1 MSFSQALS
9 GIRSQ
14 GENIRVISDNIAN
27 SQTVGFKGSRT
38 AFADIF
44 AGCVGCGG
52 QAGLGVRVVDIMQDF
67 SDGALENTG
76 RSLDLAIA
84 GQGFYRLEKTNGEI
98 VYSRNGQFNQ
108 DAEGYLVNAN
118 GQRLTGYTMDE
129 ADEDFPFSDVIPGG
143 APERIQIP
151 QDDIPAKQTE
161 EASAFYNLD
170 ASAIGTDVSDDD
182 LQTASVVTNDPDPGD
197 TADIQF
203 HFSSSY
209 TVYDSLGNDRTITT
223 YFTKV
228 AENQWNAEIAIDG
241 FREAGDI
248 GEADF
253 TLNFDANGNL
263 LDPDDGDPVEEGG
276 GEIDVEL
283 DPDNPEAVD
292 LTFAAD
298 AFDLGGA
305 ADLVFN
311 LDLAGTTQ
319 FNSESVQNSL
329 TQDGF
334 APGTLIGIE
343 VEDDGTVMRIFSNEE
358 RRAAGQIVLANFIN
372 PEGLSRDGDNAWREA
387 RASGQPNIGVAGTGL
402 FGTIEGQALE
412 GSNVDLA
419 TELVNMII
427 SQRAYQANSTSI
439 STQDEL
445 LQTIINL

>member
-118 GQRLTGYTMDE
+118 GQRLTGYGLQDP
-129 ADEDFPFSDVIPGG
+129 EDPFSDVGG
-143 APERIQIP
+143 PLQAIQISREDMPPNATTGVEAIFNLNSSIVAGADLETATVATDYDPANPNP
-151 QDDIPAKQTE
+151 QDINFDF
-161 EASAFYNLD
+161 S
-170 ASAIGTDVSDDD
+170 
-182 LQTASVVTNDPDPGD
+182 TN
-197 TADIQF
+197 F
-203 HFSSSY
+203 
-209 TVYDSLGNDRTITT
+209 TVFDSLGNERTITI
-223 YFTKV
+223 YYRKD
-228 AENQWNAEIAIDG
+228 AANEWQADIAFDG
-241 FREAGDI
+241 VIEGF
-248 GEADF
+248 
-253 TLNFDANGNL
+253 
-263 LDPDDGDPVEEGG
+263 GG
-276 GEIDVEL
+276 GDAGTGTNNFTVDFDTNGAL
-283 DPDNPEAVD
+283 DEVDGTAGNTVTTVTITDAGPDF
-292 LTFAAD
+292 FALDGATTPFE
-298 AFDLGGA
+298 FD
-305 ADLVFN
+305 

-319 FNSESVQNSL
+319 FNAESAQNSL

-334 APGTLIGIE
+334 TTGSLIGIE
-343 VEDDGTVMRIFSNEE
+343 VEDDGTVTRVFSNEE
-358 RRAAGQIVLANFIN
+358 RAAAGQIALANFIN

-402 FGTIEGQALE
+402 FGTIEGQTLE